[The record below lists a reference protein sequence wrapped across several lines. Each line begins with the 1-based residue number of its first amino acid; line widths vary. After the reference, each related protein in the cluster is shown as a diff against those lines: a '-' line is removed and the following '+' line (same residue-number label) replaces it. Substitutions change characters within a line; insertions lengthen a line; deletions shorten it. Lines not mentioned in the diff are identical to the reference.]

1 MTLKTTRPVALTTD
15 ELFDCAAART
25 LALGATLDEGAFA
38 ALVDYV
44 RMQLLAAA
52 RIRRGAVS

>member
-1 MTLKTTRPVALTTD
+1 MIMTTTRPVALTTD
-15 ELFDCAAART
+15 ELFDCATART
-25 LALGATLDEGAFA
+25 LALGARPNEGAFA
-38 ALVDYV
+38 ALVDDV